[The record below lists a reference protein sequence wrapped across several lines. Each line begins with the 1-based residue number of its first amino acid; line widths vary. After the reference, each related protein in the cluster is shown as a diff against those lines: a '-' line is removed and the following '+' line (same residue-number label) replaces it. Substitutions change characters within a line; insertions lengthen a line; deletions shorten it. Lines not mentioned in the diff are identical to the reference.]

1 MEKRKNRTK
10 NQILRDKAKT
20 ALIRFS
26 TENTKNHYA
35 EQVLMWKSFSDRLKR
50 GAPILAIVRKKD
62 PLVVVS
68 LVGTNPI
75 RNCEELE
82 ASGITNY
89 IIHAPELNEYV
100 IAMGNKQ
107 LKTSKYRN
115 KVVYH
120 HVDLATCV
128 SQLIKQGVNIHSI
141 LWDGTHSL
149 KSYIKK
155 DKLYEK
161 LVDFMYL
168 KKEIKSKSFIF
179 EVLLST
185 RLLSK
190 ADVLEQNY
198 MFTKSIYNLT
208 KLCGYQTR
216 YTHTAQY
223 RDNGA
228 PMCIVSFVLTTAPPS
243 RRLTI
248 LNKQEVLNIIKKEE
262 IIK

>member
-1 MEKRKNRTK
+1 MEKRAKRTTD
-10 NQILRDKAKT
+10 QVLRDKAEK

-26 TENTKNHYA
+26 TKNTQNHYS
-35 EQVLMWKSFSDRLKR
+35 EQVLMWKGFIDRLKR
-50 GAPILAIVRKKD
+50 GCPVLSIVRKWK
-62 PLVVVS
+62 PLIVVS

-100 IAMGNKQ
+100 IDKGNNQ
-107 LKTSKYRN
+107 LKNSKYKD

-120 HVDLATCV
+120 HMDLATCV
-128 SQLIKQGVNIHSI
+128 TQLIKQGISVHSI
-141 LWDGTHSL
+141 LWDGTCSL
-149 KSYIKK
+149 KNYIKK

-161 LVDFMYL
+161 LVDFIYL
-168 KKEIKSKSFIF
+168 KREIKSKSFIF